1 MDTDTNPMKTATE
14 NPATMRLRTQGQ
26 AGTFYRVAW
35 QTGQEQGTDGALYG
49 SFLSAVQ
56 MAEMCQTAA
65 NDRPVNIQFSVTR
78 NDRETVYRCQP

>member
-35 QTGQEQGTDGALYG
+35 QTGQEQGIEGELYD
-49 SFLSAVQ
+49 SFITAVQ